1 MLVALLKSMRPKQ
14 WTKNLAIFPA
24 LVFDEKLFQFH
35 SLLNTSLGFI
45 LLSLVTGAIY
55 IINDLVDVEKD
66 RAHPTKKNRPIASG
80 ALSKNVAIGAAILL
94 PCIVLPLCF
103 LLNPVFGLLMV
114 FYMILQL
121 AYSFK
126 LKHLVIIDVMI
137 IAAGFVIR
145 IGAGVSLVQVARFS
159 PWLYVCATLLMLFM
173 GFGKR
178 RQELL
183 LVQNGVKNTRKA
195 LADYSLQFL
204 DDMIII
210 VAATTVMAY
219 SLYTF
224 SAPNLPENHLMMLTI
239 PFVIYGIFRY
249 LYIIHILGGSGEP
262 AEVLLQ
268 DRPIQLTVFL
278 WVLSAVGILYLF

>member
-1 MLVALLKSMRPKQ
+1 MLVSLIKSMRPQQ

-24 LVFDEKLFQFH
+24 LIFDEKLFQLP
-35 SLLNTSLGFI
+35 SLLNTTLGF
-45 LLSLVTGAIY
+45 LLLCLVSGTVY
-55 IINDLVDVEKD
+55 IINDLVDIEKD
-66 RAHPTKKNRPIASG
+66 RTHPTKKNRPIASG
-80 ALSKNVAIGAAILL
+80 AISKKVAVGAAIIIL
-94 PCIVLPLCF
+94 CFILPLSF
-103 LLNPVFGLLMV
+103 RLKPVFGLLMV
-114 FYMILQL
+114 LYLLLQL

-126 LKHLVIIDVMI
+126 LKHLVIIDVMT
-137 IAAGFVIR
+137 IAAGFIIR

-183 LVQNGVKNTRKA
+183 LAQNGVKNTRKT
-195 LADYSLQFL
+195 LDDYSLQFL
-204 DDMIII
+204 DDMILI

-268 DRPIQLTVFL
+268 DRPIQFTVFL
-278 WVLSAVGILYLF
+278 WVLSAVAILYLF